1 MLGQIKCPKVERD
14 AILLY
19 VFPFIQ
25 VLQDERDPE
34 VRRMNEWILQAK
46 CHAIRDQQMAE
57 KERRL

>member
-1 MLGQIKCPKVERD
+1 MIRCRLSSSTFHP
-14 AILLY
+14 
-19 VFPFIQ
+19 Q
-25 VLQDERDPE
+25 VLKDERDPE

>member
-1 MLGQIKCPKVERD
+1 MLGQIKCPKVEMLFCC
-14 AILLY
+14 ISL
-19 VFPFIQ
+19 Q

-57 KERRL
+57 KESRL

>member
-1 MLGQIKCPKVERD
+1 MLLGQIKCPKVEMLFRCT
-14 AILLY
+14 ISL
-19 VFPFIQ
+19 Q